1 MSSVRFG
8 LFAPVGVGTHMIV
21 LPELAAEIPGAC
33 EACFFRDGRDGFL
46 GGVEQ
51 PGSLGQ
57 TILDQV

>member
-1 MSSVRFG
+1 MV
-8 LFAPVGVGTHMIV
+8 V
-21 LPELAAEIPGAC
+21 LPELAAKIPGAC

-46 GGVEQ
+46 GGVEL